1 MILKYNKNNNKMVG
15 FVMETINNT
24 LKHYCKKIN
33 INLIELPKKLINDIV
48 KRADNM
54 SGCFCADYIN
64 HKIYTYLIEY
74 AYDNNLECVDCYINF
89 EDIEDDEDKTDTEDS
104 STDEEH

>member
-1 MILKYNKNNNKMVG
+1 MPS
-15 FVMETINNT
+15 FVMETINIT

-74 AYDNNLECVDCYINF
+74 AYDNNLECVDCYINY
-89 EDIEDDEDKTDTEDS
+89 EDIEDDEDY
-104 STDEEH
+104 